1 MEFKEYSDKQLIRR
15 IDSLLEE
22 LDDRNML
29 YELIRETDNDRV
41 LKDISKPYSGIHM
54 SSKILKEYKNKY
66 GKEPDF
72 EEEEEV
78 SSQDLDRFSSVIT
91 PSLVMEFIN
100 ESLED
105 FIYDQDL

>member
-29 YELIRETDNDRV
+29 YKLIRETDNDRV
-41 LKDISKPYSGIHM
+41 LKDISKPYAGIHM
-54 SSKILKEYKNKY
+54 SSKILKKYKNKY

-72 EEEEEV
+72 EEEI

-91 PSLVMEFIN
+91 PSLVMEVIN
-100 ESLED
+100 ESLDD
-105 FIYDQDL
+105 FITDQDL